1 LVDYFGHV
9 NVWWVFGEVAK
20 KLDYKIF
27 MAEAEN
33 VGYKRTKRREKPM
46 PNDLYQSDENGNV
59 IIDTENPKTILDYMR
74 GMKLWNW
81 K

>member
-1 LVDYFGHV
+1 
-9 NVWWVFGEVAK
+9 
-20 KLDYKIF
+20 

-33 VGYKRTKRREKPM
+33 VGYKRTKRGEKPM

-74 GMKLWNW
+74 KSKLWQ
-81 K
+81 